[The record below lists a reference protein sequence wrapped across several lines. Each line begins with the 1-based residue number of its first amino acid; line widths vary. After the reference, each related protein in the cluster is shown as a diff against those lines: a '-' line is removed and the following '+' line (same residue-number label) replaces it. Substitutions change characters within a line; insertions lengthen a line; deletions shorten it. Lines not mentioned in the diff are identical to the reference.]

1 MYETRKVKKM
11 DREAHHRKRE
21 EMKSELREKP
31 DGKKEVHAVF
41 STSR

>member
-1 MYETRKVKKM
+1 MYEARKVKM

-31 DGKKEVHAVF
+31 DRKKEGHAVF
-41 STSR
+41 ITAH